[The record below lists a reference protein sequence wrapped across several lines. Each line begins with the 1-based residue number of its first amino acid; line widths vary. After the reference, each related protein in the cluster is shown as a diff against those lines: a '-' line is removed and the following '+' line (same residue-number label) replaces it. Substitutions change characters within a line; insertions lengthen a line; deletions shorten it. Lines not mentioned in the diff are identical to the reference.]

1 MFRNVLTD
9 AQIGNFINK
18 RTDGKSARLSD
29 GMGLWLNV
37 TTKQTK
43 QFRFDYSRP
52 NTKSENFPNGKRNTI
67 SIGKYPSLS
76 LLEARKKRDE
86 YKLYLLK
93 GSTHLNGRNQKREK
107 IFLKRAVMFHL
118 KR

>member
-1 MFRNVLTD
+1 MFHNRLTV
-9 AQIGNFINK
+9 AQIDNFINK

-52 NTKSENFPNGKRNTI
+52 NTKSENSPNGKRNTI
-67 SIGKYPSLS
+67 SIGQYPSLS
-76 LLEARKKRDE
+76 LLDARKIRDLNHYINLKE
-86 YKLYLLK
+86 PKKYKTETTTSK
-93 GSTHLNGRNQKREK
+93 GHPELS
-107 IFLKRAVMFHL
+107 RA
-118 KR
+118 

>member
-1 MFRNVLTD
+1 MFRNRLTVT
-9 AQIGNFINK
+9 QIDNFKNK
-18 RTDGKSARLSD
+18 RIDGKSARLSD

-67 SIGKYPSLS
+67 SIGKYPSVS
-76 LLEARKKRDE
+76 LIEARKTRDE
-86 YKLYLLK
+86 YKLLLAEGYLPIEIVLRLPFGK
-93 GSTHLNGRNQKREK
+93 FSDLVFGLE
-107 IFLKRAVMFHL
+107 
-118 KR
+118 